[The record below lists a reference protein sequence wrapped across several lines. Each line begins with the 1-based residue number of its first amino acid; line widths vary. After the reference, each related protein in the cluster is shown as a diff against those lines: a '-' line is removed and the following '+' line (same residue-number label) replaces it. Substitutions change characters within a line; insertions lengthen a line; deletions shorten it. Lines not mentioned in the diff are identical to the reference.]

1 MQRQEGMTQPG
12 SYMAGAYG
20 FLGKE
25 RGRETYG
32 IAVRG
37 KAGKG
42 EKILGV

>member
-1 MQRQEGMTQPG
+1 MQRQDGMTQPG

-20 FLGKE
+20 FWGE
-25 RGRETYG
+25 EVGRKAYG

-37 KAGKG
+37 KLGQG